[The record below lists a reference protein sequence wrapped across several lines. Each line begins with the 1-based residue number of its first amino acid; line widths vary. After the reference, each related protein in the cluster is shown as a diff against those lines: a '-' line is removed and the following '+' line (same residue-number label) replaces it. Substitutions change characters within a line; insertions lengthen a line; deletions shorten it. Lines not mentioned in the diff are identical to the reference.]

1 MTPVE
6 FLFSLETLGI
16 KLGLDNIRRLLAD
29 LDHPDRAFHAIVI
42 AGTNGKGS
50 VAAMLE
56 RALRAAGWR
65 TGRYTSPHLIALNE
79 RFAIDGQPV
88 GDEAL
93 RIDAAA
99 VRRAAERMDPLPT
112 FFEATTALACELF
125 RTAGVD
131 VAVMEVGLGGRLDA
145 TNAIEPIATAITA
158 VDFDHQVFL
167 GDSLAQIA
175 AEKAGIIKP
184 GVPVVLAPNSGE
196 VAGIVRRTASAAS
209 APLVDAGDGVE
220 IASSFADGRLTVTME
235 TAAGRYGPVALG
247 LRGRHQL
254 DNAVTMVRLAEVLD
268 RTSAIAVPPAA
279 IESGLRDVEWPGR
292 LQLTT
297 WQGTPVLI
305 DAAHNAAGAR
315 ALAAYVAEV
324 HGRLPFVFAAMKD
337 KDIDGLLAPL
347 APVMASLTVTRPA
360 TPRAAS
366 LDALEAAARRAA
378 PGVPL
383 TRIESPAAAV
393 DHAARAGET
402 VAVAGS
408 LYLAGEVLSALS

>member
-29 LDHPDRAFHAIVI
+29 LDHPDRAFHSIVI

-79 RFAIDGQPV
+79 RFAIDGRPV
-88 GDEAL
+88 DDEAL

-99 VRRAAERMDPLPT
+99 VRRAAERMQPLPT

-158 VDFDHQVFL
+158 VDLDHQAYL

-175 AEKAGIIKP
+175 AEKAGIVKP
-184 GVPVVLAPNSGE
+184 GVPVVLAPNPGDVSG
-196 VAGIVRRTASAAS
+196 VVRHTASAAF
-209 APLVDAGDGVE
+209 APLVEAGEGVD
-220 IASSFADGRLTVTME
+220 ILSSFVEGRLTVTIE
-235 TAAGRYGPVALG
+235 TPAGRYGPVALG

-254 DNAVTMVRLAEVLD
+254 DNALTMVRLAEVLD
-268 RTSAIAVPPAA
+268 RTSAIAVPPGA
-279 IESGLRDVEWPGR
+279 IASGLRDVEWPGR

-324 HGRLPFVFAAMKD
+324 YGRLPFVFAAMKD
-337 KDIDGLLAPL
+337 KDLDALIAPL
-347 APVMASLTVTRPA
+347 APVMSSLTVTRPA
-360 TPRAAS
+360 TARAAS
-366 LDALEAAARRAA
+366 LDELEAAAGRAA
-378 PGVPL
+378 PGV
-383 TRIESPAAAV
+383 RVARVDSPAAAV

-408 LYLAGEVLSALS
+408 LYLAGEVLAALS